1 MTAMTTEE
9 EAQQPKDSFRII
21 FGRGLVLIIP
31 LVITLWVLN
40 MLFNAVD
47 GIISPL
53 FDHILGQHIPGL
65 GFASMILLIIV
76 IGILSRNLIGRAL
89 FRYFERFMST
99 LPLARTIYSSTKDL
113 INAFRPGGTGR
124 SFRQVVLIEYPRLG
138 MLTVGF
144 VTNEIS
150 VVGDPPSGSMISVYI
165 PNPPN
170 PTSGVLV
177 LVARDQVRVL
187 NMTVEEGLKYVLS
200 GGIVST
206 GQFTVRNN

>member
-1 MTAMTTEE
+1 MTVMSSEE

-21 FGRGLVLIIP
+21 FGRGLVLIVP
-31 LVITLWVLN
+31 LVITIWVLN
-40 MLFNAVD
+40 MLFNAID
-47 GIISPL
+47 GIISPI

-65 GFASMILLIIV
+65 GFASMILLIV
-76 IGILSRNLIGRAL
+76 IIGMLSRNLIGRAM

-124 SFRQVVLIEYPRLG
+124 SFRQVVIIEYPRLG
-138 MLTVGF
+138 VLTVGF
-144 VTNEIS
+144 VTNEIT
-150 VVGDPPSGSMISVYI
+150 VAGIPGSEEMISVYI

-187 NMTVEEGLKYVLS
+187 DMTVEEGLKYVLS
-200 GGIVST
+200 GGIVTS
-206 GQFTVRNN
+206 GQLNVRNR